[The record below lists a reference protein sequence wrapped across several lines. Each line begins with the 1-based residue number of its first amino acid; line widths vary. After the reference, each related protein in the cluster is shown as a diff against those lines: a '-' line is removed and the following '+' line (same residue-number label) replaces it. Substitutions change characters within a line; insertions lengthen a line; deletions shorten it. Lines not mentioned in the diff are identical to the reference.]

1 MAVSMDWSLSHR
13 PPILVIVF
21 ILFSEFVLMKF
32 CYSYKRKLSSVVVFF
47 FPLILSDPGLQNLSH
62 AVSYIAGLSQGS
74 FSNLHH

>member
-13 PPILVIVF
+13 PSVLVIVF
-21 ILFSEFVLMKF
+21 TLFSEFVLIKF
-32 CYSYKRKLSSVVVFF
+32 CYSYKRKLSSVVFF